1 MTSELI
7 NFQGGIIADTLIDQD
22 QKGANVKIPPPLIFL
37 GAILAG
43 YALHY
48 ILPLKIGDTA
58 GILIAG
64 LTTVSIGL
72 IVIILA
78 ILSLRRAK
86 TSVEPWRP
94 TTAIIT
100 SGVFGVSRNP
110 IYLAFC
116 WAVIGI
122 GLILNSWWVLLSFI
136 PAAVLITI
144 FVINREEAYLESK
157 FADEYLRYKTRVR
170 RWL

>member
-1 MTSELI
+1 MT
-7 NFQGGIIADTLIDQD
+7 DQD

-37 GAILAG
+37 GAILTG
-43 YALHY
+43 YAMHF

-58 GILIAG
+58 GLMIAG
-64 LTTVSIGL
+64 LATVL
-72 IVIILA
+72 IALIFIILT
-78 ILSLRRAK
+78 ILSFRRAK
-86 TSVEPWRP
+86 TAVEPWRP
-94 TTAIIT
+94 TSVIIT

-116 WAVIGI
+116 WAVVGI

>member
-1 MTSELI
+1 M
-7 NFQGGIIADTLIDQD
+7 
-22 QKGANVKIPPPLIFL
+22 
-37 GAILAG
+37 
-43 YALHY
+43 
-48 ILPLKIGDTA
+48 
-58 GILIAG
+58 IAG
-64 LTTVSIGL
+64 LTMVLMSL
-72 IVIILA
+72 VVMFLA
-78 ILSLRRAK
+78 IRTFHRAN

-94 TTAIIT
+94 TSAIIT

-144 FVINREEAYLESK
+144 FVIKREESYLESK